1 MHSITLYPYLRKP
14 TSVNCINTVA
24 RLFFVGITHC
34 NIQDNGLSLNIAALK
49 LIDLTPTWLLP
60 YDIWDQKIC

>member
-1 MHSITLYPYLRKP
+1 MHSITLYPYLQKP

-24 RLFFVGITHC
+24 CLCFVGITHC
-34 NIQDNGLSLNIAALK
+34 NIQDNGLSLKIAALK

-60 YDIWDQKIC
+60 ADI